1 MERKV
6 FPLKGLHGR
15 PPPYHKG
22 ILSMPQNVLKHK
34 VGLETH
40 GLKNLKKIHWNLA
53 TPELYEHIIANK
65 EGQLSHLGPVC
76 VTTGEHTGRAPND
89 KFIVQEPSSQENI
102 WWGKVNRP
110 FSVEQFEAL
119 YSRVLAYLQGK
130 EVYVQD
136 CCAGCDPNHQT
147 HIRVIN
153 EHAWHNLFA
162 RNMFIQIRDM
172 AKLENHDPAFTIIHV
187 PNFKAVPAIDGTN
200 SEVFVIVDFGKQ
212 LVLIGGTSYAG
223 EIKKSVFSILNYLL
237 PQKQSVLSMHCSANI
252 GKKGDSAIF
261 FGLSGTGKTT
271 LSADPERKLI
281 GDDEHG
287 WSNTGVFNFEGGCYA
302 KVIRLSKKSEPEIYE
317 CTRRFGTLLE
327 NVAVSPENRRLDL
340 DDASLTENT
349 RASYPIS
356 HINNAVLKGMGK
368 HPDNVIM
375 LTCDAY
381 GVMPPVSKL
390 TPEQAMYHFI
400 SGYTAKVAGTEKG
413 MSREPTA
420 IFSTCFGA
428 PFMSLHPSVYAD
440 MLGEKIAKHQVS
452 CWLVNTGWTGGP
464 YGVGK
469 RIEIK
474 YTRAMIKAILEGQL
488 DNVET
493 ETDPVFGIQVPL
505 DVKGVPKECLFPRN
519 TWKNPESY
527 DEKANELANQ
537 FIENF
542 KEYESNVDKKILDAS
557 PRPIT
562 KRNNTSGK
570 IHELRK

>member
-1 MERKV
+1 
-6 FPLKGLHGR
+6 
-15 PPPYHKG
+15 
-22 ILSMPQNVLKHK
+22 MPQKVLKHK

-40 GLKNLKKIHWNLA
+40 GLKNIKKIHWNLS
-53 TPELYEHIIANK
+53 TPQLYEHIIANE
-65 EGQLSHLGPVC
+65 EGHVSHLGPVC
-76 VTTGEHTGRAPND
+76 VSTGEHTGRAPKD

-136 CCAGCDPNHQT
+136 CCAGSDPKHQT
-147 HIRVIN
+147 HIRVIT
-153 EHAWHNLFA
+153 EQAWHSLFA

-172 AKLENHDPAFTIIHV
+172 VKLETHEPAFTVIQV
-187 PNFKAVPAIDGTN
+187 PGFKAVPAIDGTN

-252 GKKGDSAIF
+252 GKKGDSSVF

-271 LSADPERKLI
+271 LSADPLRKLI

-287 WSNTGVFNFEGGCYA
+287 WSDRGVFNFEGGCYA
-302 KVIRLSKKSEPEIYE
+302 KVIRLSQKSEPEIYD

-327 NVAVSPENRRLDL
+327 NVVMDLDTRRLNL

-349 RASYPIS
+349 RASYPIT
-356 HINNAVLKGMGK
+356 HINNAVLSGMGG

-440 MLGEKIAKHQVS
+440 MLGEKIAKHNVS

-464 YGVGK
+464 YGVGQ

-474 YTRAMIKAILEGQL
+474 YTRAMIKAILEGEL
-488 DNVET
+488 DKVET
-493 ETDPVFGIQVPL
+493 QEDSVFGIHVPIK
-505 DVKGVPKECLFPRN
+505 VKGVPDAILQPRN
-519 TWKNPESY
+519 TWKNPEAY
-527 DEKANELANQ
+527 DEKASELAKQ
-537 FIENF
+537 FVDNF

-557 PRPIT
+557 PKPSGLSKTT
-562 KRNNTSGK
+562 KGK
-570 IHELRK
+570 IHKLRK

>member
-1 MERKV
+1 
-6 FPLKGLHGR
+6 
-15 PPPYHKG
+15 
-22 ILSMPQNVLKHK
+22 MPQNVLKHK

-40 GLKNLKKIHWNLA
+40 GLKNLKTIHWNLS
-53 TPELYEHIIANK
+53 TPELYEHIIANE

-76 VTTGEHTGRAPND
+76 VTTGEHTGRSPND

-110 FSVEQFEAL
+110 FTVEQFEAL

-136 CCAGCDPNHQT
+136 CCAGSDPEHQT
-147 HIRVIN
+147 HIRVIT

-172 AKLENHDPAFTIIHV
+172 AKLENHDPAFTVIHV
-187 PNFKAVPAIDGTN
+187 PDFKAVPAIDGTN

-237 PQKQSVLSMHCSANI
+237 PQKQGVLSMHCSANI
-252 GKKGDSAIF
+252 GKKGDTAIF

-271 LSADPERKLI
+271 LSADPQRKLI

-287 WSNTGVFNFEGGCYA
+287 WSDRGVFNFEGGCYA
-302 KVIRLSKKSEPEIYE
+302 KVIRLSKKSEPEIYD

-327 NVAVSPENRRLDL
+327 NVVLKEDRRLDL
-340 DDASLTENT
+340 DDSSLTENT

-356 HINNAVLKGMGK
+356 HINNAVLKGSGG

-413 MSREPTA
+413 ISREPTA

-440 MLGEKIAKHQVS
+440 MLGEKIAKHKVS
-452 CWLVNTGWTGGP
+452 CWLVNTGWTGGA

-488 DNVET
+488 NDVET
-493 ETDPVFGIQVPL
+493 ETDPVFGIQIPVA
-505 DVKGVPKECLFPRN
+505 VKGVPKECLFPRN
-519 TWKNPESY
+519 TWKNPDAY
-527 DEKANELANQ
+527 DEKADELANQ

-542 KEYESNVDKKILDAS
+542 KEYEKNVDKKILDAS
-557 PRPIT
+557 PKPRGKST
-562 KRNNTSGK
+562 TSSGK

>member
-1 MERKV
+1 
-6 FPLKGLHGR
+6 
-15 PPPYHKG
+15 
-22 ILSMPQNVLKHK
+22 MPQNVLKHK

-40 GLKNLKKIHWNLA
+40 GLKNLKKINWNLS
-53 TPELYEHIIANK
+53 TPQLYEHIIANK

-119 YSRVLAYLQGK
+119 YSRILAYLQGK

-136 CCAGCDPNHQT
+136 CCAGCDPEHQT
-147 HIRVIN
+147 HIRVIT
-153 EHAWHNLFA
+153 EHAWHSLFA

-172 AKLENHDPAFTIIHV
+172 AKLENHDPAFTIMHV
-187 PNFKAVPAIDGTN
+187 PDFKAVPAIDGTN
-200 SEVFVIVDFGKQ
+200 SEVFVIVDFGRQ

-252 GKKGDSAIF
+252 GSKGDSSIF

-271 LSADPERKLI
+271 LSADPKRKLI

-287 WSNTGVFNFEGGCYA
+287 WSDRGVFNFEGGCYA
-302 KVIRLSKKSEPEIYE
+302 KAIRLSQESEPEIFE
-317 CTRRFGTLLE
+317 CTRKFGTLLE
-327 NVAVSPENRRLDL
+327 NVVLSKDARRLDL

-349 RASYPIS
+349 RASYPIT
-356 HINNAVLKGMGK
+356 HINNAVLEGMGG
-368 HPDNVIM
+368 HPNNVIM

-440 MLGEKIAKHQVS
+440 MLGERIDKHKVS
-452 CWLVNTGWTGGP
+452 CWLVNTGWTGGA

-493 ETDPVFGIQVPL
+493 ETDPVFGIQIPL
-505 DVKGVPKECLFPRN
+505 VVKGVPKEYLFPRN
-519 TWKNPESY
+519 TWKNPEAY

-542 KEYESNVDKKILDAS
+542 KEYENNVDKKILDAS
-557 PRPIT
+557 PKPVAG
-562 KRNNTSGK
+562 KGKSAGK

>member
-1 MERKV
+1 
-6 FPLKGLHGR
+6 
-15 PPPYHKG
+15 
-22 ILSMPQNVLKHK
+22 MPQNVLKHK

-40 GLKNLKKIHWNLA
+40 GLKNLKKINWNLS
-53 TPELYEHIIANK
+53 TPQLYEHIIANK

-110 FSVEQFEAL
+110 FSLEQFEAL
-119 YSRVLAYLQGK
+119 YSRILAYLQGK

-136 CCAGCDPNHQT
+136 CCAGCDPKHQT
-147 HIRVIN
+147 HIRVIT
-153 EHAWHNLFA
+153 EHAWHSLFA

-172 AKLENHDPAFTIIHV
+172 AKLENHDPAFTIMHV
-187 PNFKAVPAIDGTN
+187 PDFKAVPAIDGTN
-200 SEVFVIVDFGKQ
+200 SEVFVIVDFGRQ

-252 GKKGDSAIF
+252 GNKGDSAIF

-271 LSADPERKLI
+271 LSADPKRKLI

-287 WSNTGVFNFEGGCYA
+287 WSDRGVFNFEGGCYA
-302 KVIRLSKKSEPEIYE
+302 KVIRLSKKSEPEIFE
-317 CTRRFGTLLE
+317 CTRKFGTLLE
-327 NVAVSPENRRLDL
+327 NVVLSKDARRLDL

-349 RASYPIS
+349 RASYPIT
-356 HINNAVLKGMGK
+356 HINNAVLEGMGE

-440 MLGEKIAKHQVS
+440 MLGERIDKHKVS
-452 CWLVNTGWTGGP
+452 CWLVNTGWTGGA

-488 DNVET
+488 DNIET
-493 ETDPVFGIQVPL
+493 ETDPVFGIQIPL
-505 DVKGVPKECLFPRN
+505 VVKGVPKEYLFPRN
-519 TWKNPESY
+519 TWKNPEAY

-542 KEYESNVDKKILDAS
+542 KEYENNVDKKILDAS
-557 PRPIT
+557 PKPVAG
-562 KRNNTSGK
+562 KRKSSGK

>member
-1 MERKV
+1 
-6 FPLKGLHGR
+6 
-15 PPPYHKG
+15 
-22 ILSMPQNVLKHK
+22 MPQNVLKHK

-40 GLKNLKKIHWNLA
+40 GLKNLKKIHWNLT
-53 TPELYEHIIANK
+53 TPELYEHIIRNS

-136 CCAGCDPNHQT
+136 CCAGCDPEHQT

-172 AKLENHDPAFTIIHV
+172 AKLENHEPAFTIIHV
-187 PNFKAVPAIDGTN
+187 PDFKAVPAIDGTN

-287 WSNTGVFNFEGGCYA
+287 WSDTGVFNFEGGCYA
-302 KVIRLSKKSEPEIYE
+302 KVIRLSKKSEPEIHD

-327 NVAVSPENRRLDL
+327 NVAVSPEDRRLDL

-356 HINNAVLKGMGK
+356 HINNAVLEGMGK
-368 HPDNVIM
+368 HPDNVVM

-474 YTRAMIKAILEGQL
+474 YTRAMVKAILEGQL

-493 ETDPVFGIQVPL
+493 ETDPVFGIQVPIA
-505 DVKGVPKECLFPRN
+505 VKGVPKECLFPRN
-519 TWKNPESY
+519 TWKNPEAY
-527 DEKANELANQ
+527 DEKADELANQ
-537 FIENF
+537 FIQNF
-542 KEYESNVDKKILDAS
+542 KEYEKNVDKKILDAS
-557 PRPIT
+557 PKPIG
-562 KRNNTSGK
+562 KGPQSSGK

>member
-1 MERKV
+1 
-6 FPLKGLHGR
+6 
-15 PPPYHKG
+15 
-22 ILSMPQNVLKHK
+22 MPQNVLKHK

-40 GLKNLKKIHWNLA
+40 GLKNLKKINWNLS
-53 TPELYEHIIANK
+53 TPQLYEHIIANK

-119 YSRVLAYLQGK
+119 YSRILAYLQGK

-136 CCAGCDPNHQT
+136 CCAGCDPEHQT
-147 HIRVIN
+147 HIRVIT
-153 EHAWHNLFA
+153 EHAWHSLFA

-172 AKLENHDPAFTIIHV
+172 AKLENHDPAFTIMHV
-187 PNFKAVPAIDGTN
+187 PDFKAVPAIDGTN
-200 SEVFVIVDFGKQ
+200 SEVFVIVDFGRQ

-252 GKKGDSAIF
+252 GSKGDSSIF

-271 LSADPERKLI
+271 LSADPKRKLI

-287 WSNTGVFNFEGGCYA
+287 WSDRGVFNFEGGCYA
-302 KVIRLSKKSEPEIYE
+302 KVIRLSQESEPEIFE
-317 CTRRFGTLLE
+317 CTRKFGTLLE
-327 NVAVSPENRRLDL
+327 NVVLSKDARRLDL

-349 RASYPIS
+349 RASYPIT
-356 HINNAVLKGMGK
+356 HINNAVLEGMGG
-368 HPDNVIM
+368 HPNNVIM

-440 MLGEKIAKHQVS
+440 MLGERIDKHKVS
-452 CWLVNTGWTGGP
+452 CWLVNTGWTGGA

-493 ETDPVFGIQVPL
+493 ETDPVFGIQIPL
-505 DVKGVPKECLFPRN
+505 VVKGVPKEYLFPRN
-519 TWKNPESY
+519 TWKNPEAY

-542 KEYESNVDKKILDAS
+542 KEYENNVDKKILDAS
-557 PRPIT
+557 PKPLAG
-562 KRNNTSGK
+562 KGKSAGK

>member
-1 MERKV
+1 
-6 FPLKGLHGR
+6 
-15 PPPYHKG
+15 
-22 ILSMPQNVLKHK
+22 MPQKVLKHK

-40 GLKNLKKIHWNLA
+40 GLKNLKRIHWNLS
-53 TPELYEHIIANK
+53 TPQLYEHIIANE
-65 EGQLSHLGPVC
+65 EGHISHLGPVC
-76 VTTGEHTGRAPND
+76 VSTGEHTGRAPKD

-136 CCAGCDPNHQT
+136 CCAGSDPKHQT
-147 HIRVIN
+147 HIRVIT
-153 EHAWHNLFA
+153 EEAWHSLFA

-172 AKLENHDPAFTIIHV
+172 IKLETHEPAFTVIQV
-187 PNFKAVPAIDGTN
+187 PGFKAVPAIDGTN

-252 GKKGDSAIF
+252 GKKGDSAVF

-271 LSADPERKLI
+271 LSADPLRKLI

-287 WSNTGVFNFEGGCYA
+287 WSDRGVFNFEGGCYA
-302 KVIRLSKKSEPEIYE
+302 KVIRLSQKSEPEIYD

-327 NVAVSPENRRLDL
+327 NVVMDLDTRRLNL

-349 RASYPIS
+349 RASYPIT
-356 HINNAVLKGMGK
+356 HIQNAVLDGMGG

-390 TPEQAMYHFI
+390 SPEQAMYHFI

-440 MLGEKIAKHQVS
+440 MLGEKIAKYNVS

-464 YGVGK
+464 YGVGQ

-474 YTRAMIKAILEGQL
+474 YTRAMIKAILEGEL
-488 DNVET
+488 DKVATQE
-493 ETDPVFGIQVPL
+493 DPVFGIHVPL
-505 DVKGVPKECLFPRN
+505 KVKGVPDEILQPRN
-519 TWKNPESY
+519 TWKNPEAY
-527 DEKANELANQ
+527 DEKARELAKQ
-537 FIENF
+537 FVDNF

-557 PRPIT
+557 PRPSGLSKKT
-562 KRNNTSGK
+562 KTKVRK
-570 IHELRK
+570 LRK

>member
-1 MERKV
+1 
-6 FPLKGLHGR
+6 
-15 PPPYHKG
+15 
-22 ILSMPQNVLKHK
+22 MPQNVLKHK

-40 GLKNLKKIHWNLA
+40 GLKNLKKIHWNLS
-53 TPELYEHIIANK
+53 TPQLYEHIIANK

-89 KFIVQEPSSQENI
+89 KFIVKEPSSEENI

-119 YSRVLAYLQGK
+119 YMRVLAYLQGK

-136 CCAGCDPNHQT
+136 CCAGWDPKHQT
-147 HIRVIN
+147 HIRVIT

-162 RNMFIQIRDM
+162 RNMFIQINDM
-172 AKLENHDPAFTIIHV
+172 AKLENHDPAFTIMHV
-187 PNFKAVPAIDGTN
+187 PDFKAVPAIDGTN

-271 LSADPERKLI
+271 LSADPTRKLI

-287 WSNTGVFNFEGGCYA
+287 WSDRGVFNFEGGCYA

-317 CTRRFGTLLE
+317 CTRRFRTILE
-327 NVAVSPENRRLDL
+327 NVALSKGERRLDL

-349 RASYPIS
+349 RASYPIK
-356 HINNAVLKGMGK
+356 HINNAVLEGMGG

-440 MLGEKIAKHQVS
+440 MLGEKIAKHKVS
-452 CWLVNTGWTGGP
+452 CWLVNTGWTGGA

-474 YTRAMIKAILEGQL
+474 YTRAMIKAILDGQL
-488 DNVET
+488 DKVKT
-493 ETDPVFGIQVPL
+493 ETDPVFGIQIPIA
-505 DVKGVPKECLFPRN
+505 VKGVPKECLFPRN
-519 TWKNPESY
+519 TWKNPEAY
-527 DEKANELANQ
+527 DEKADELANQ
-537 FIENF
+537 FIDNF
-542 KEYESNVDKKILDAS
+542 KEYERNVDKKILDAS
-557 PRPIT
+557 PRPIG
-562 KRNNTSGK
+562 KRPRSSGK

>member
-1 MERKV
+1 
-6 FPLKGLHGR
+6 
-15 PPPYHKG
+15 
-22 ILSMPQNVLKHK
+22 MPQKVLKHK

-40 GLKNLKKIHWNLA
+40 GLKNLKKIHWNLS
-53 TPELYEHIIANK
+53 TPQLYEHIIKNN
-65 EGQLSHLGPVC
+65 EGHLSHLGPVC
-76 VTTGEHTGRAPND
+76 VSTGEHTGRAPKD
-89 KFIVQEPSSQENI
+89 KFIVKEPSSQENI

-110 FSVEQFEAL
+110 FTVEQFEAL

-136 CCAGCDPNHQT
+136 CCAGSDPKLQT
-147 HIRVIN
+147 HIRVIT
-153 EHAWHNLFA
+153 EKAWHSLFA

-172 AKLENHDPAFTIIHV
+172 VKLETHEPAFTVIQV
-187 PNFKAVPAIDGTN
+187 PGFKAVPAIDGTN

-237 PQKQSVLSMHCSANI
+237 PQKKSVLSMHCSANI
-252 GKKGDSAIF
+252 GKKGDSSVF

-271 LSADPERKLI
+271 LSADPLRKLI

-287 WSNTGVFNFEGGCYA
+287 WSDRGVFNFEGGCYA
-302 KVIRLSKKSEPEIYE
+302 KVIRLSKKSEPEIYD

-327 NVAVSPENRRLDL
+327 NVVMDTDTRRLNL

-349 RASYPIS
+349 RASYPIT
-356 HINNAVLKGMGK
+356 HINNAVLSGMGG

-440 MLGEKIAKHQVS
+440 MLGERIAKHNVS

-464 YGVGK
+464 YGVGH

-488 DNVET
+488 DKVET
-493 ETDPVFGIQVPL
+493 QEDPVFGIHVPL
-505 DVKGVPKECLFPRN
+505 KVKGVPDEILQPRN
-519 TWKNPESY
+519 TWKNPDSY
-527 DEKANELANQ
+527 DEKAKELANQ

-557 PRPIT
+557 PRPSGLS
-562 KRNNTSGK
+562 KKNKGK
-570 IHELRK
+570 IHKLRK